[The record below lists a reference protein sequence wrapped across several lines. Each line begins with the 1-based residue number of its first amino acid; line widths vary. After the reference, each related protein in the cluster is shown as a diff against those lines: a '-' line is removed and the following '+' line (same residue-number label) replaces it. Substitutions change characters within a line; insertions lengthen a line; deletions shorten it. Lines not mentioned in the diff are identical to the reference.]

1 MKRPSENYKNQPTR
15 HSSGCAK
22 SGAPLTSNVRQEGY
36 KAMDPNDINVLIIV
50 GVIANLI
57 ISRVHKLSGGI
68 FGILFS
74 TVVLIVGLLA
84 IPR

>member
-1 MKRPSENYKNQPTR
+1 
-15 HSSGCAK
+15 
-22 SGAPLTSNVRQEGY
+22 
-36 KAMDPNDINVLIIV
+36 MDPNDINVLIIV

>member
-1 MKRPSENYKNQPTR
+1 MASTRTGNSAALHCQPVKPS
-15 HSSGCAK
+15 
-22 SGAPLTSNVRQEGY
+22 VRQEGD

-57 ISRVHKLSGGI
+57 ISMVHKLSGGI